1 MYKYCWALM
10 VLREWSCPWGGSRLW
25 LGLQHGRSQGKC
37 SRGVLGGVSNI
48 REQKV
53 EQVQASFSFI
63 LLKFN
68 SHGNI
73 AILKW
78 HMGR

>member
-1 MYKYCWALM
+1 MAGA
-10 VLREWSCPWGGSRLW
+10 RGNAPG
-25 LGLQHGRSQGKC
+25 
-37 SRGVLGGVSNI
+37 GVLGGVSNN
-48 REQKV
+48 REHKV